1 MAKPVPIRRKE
12 NYGLKIFT
20 DRENICSEDGVFWK
34 ELDNLNNNKDDL
46 SIINIHGIA
55 GIGKTTVVSYLIDL
69 LEKKQYGDYFFY
81 KMDKYGYG
89 IKLEK
94 ERFLIEFAYHLI
106 IHHTEIDFSTF
117 LYAYSKIKNRSDPEQ
132 AVIDGLRS
140 LDDKYKT
147 AIDIGAEIVLNPVPY
162 GGLIKK
168 GIDVAIDK
176 FRKNPKKEDRK
187 KIDSDSTENIKNNLL
202 YYFSK
207 DVLPFFQTLQHPY
220 VVFIDDFERFVLPG
234 GDVHDETDKLWFRD
248 LTTGFPNILW
258 VISGRDNIEW
268 NYYYEKDTINQKIT
282 LNGFEDSKYVKE
294 YFDKY
299 SECSGSPKIS
309 EEAAK
314 HIWELTKGVPFYL
327 KLCLDR
333 YDACGDKANISME
346 EFGKGTEEL
355 WKRFYNNYTDDQKD
369 LMAFLCTLPDNWT
382 YEESQAIYKNVNEDY
397 RGTLK
402 DFRKLF
408 KEMERTS
415 AFTLE
420 DGVIRIHDV
429 VRTSVLQNATELD
442 DRELILNYLEAQK
455 KWASRFGKQGFWEK
469 ECSYRKN
476 ICNRLETWGQTR
488 GEYEK
493 PLADALTEWGDG
505 LMYRETSDNFADE
518 NLAQKAIVI
527 YKKALQY
534 YQDMSDWYVV
544 DAYIGLIDAHLHA
557 CDNEMALTRGYECFN
572 LIKQYH
578 SDDWKRSVVEM
589 YRVWNHIGEP
599 DDEIV
604 DYIRSILD
612 AHQNE
617 KNKEILKI
625 KSSVRKWEDN
635 NVDDLDYYR
644 QMEEEAER
652 LNLEM
657 DTIVGELEKEYKDF
671 ITDFETRTD
680 PYTEEECSKI
690 LTLIHNRTA
699 LFFTDGSVTDLSEK
713 LYEIRKRQNGG
724 KDNADTINALKAEI
738 DYLEQTDDRKGLE
751 KIWKKICDIQL
762 ADDYESE
769 RSGLGSDLLSLAAAR
784 KENQDLE
791 GTINCYELIL
801 ENFDEYENDIGKTR
815 EELMVLIQ
823 ELKELN
829 LK

>member
-1 MAKPVPIRRKE
+1 
-12 NYGLKIFT
+12 
-20 DRENICSEDGVFWK
+20 
-34 ELDNLNNNKDDL
+34 
-46 SIINIHGIA
+46 
-55 GIGKTTVVSYLIDL
+55 
-69 LEKKQYGDYFFY
+69 
-81 KMDKYGYG
+81 
-89 IKLEK
+89 
-94 ERFLIEFAYHLI
+94 
-106 IHHTEIDFSTF
+106 
-117 LYAYSKIKNRSDPEQ
+117 
-132 AVIDGLRS
+132 
-140 LDDKYKT
+140 
-147 AIDIGAEIVLNPVPY
+147 
-162 GGLIKK
+162 
-168 GIDVAIDK
+168 
-176 FRKNPKKEDRK
+176 
-187 KIDSDSTENIKNNLL
+187 
-202 YYFSK
+202 
-207 DVLPFFQTLQHPY
+207 
-220 VVFIDDFERFVLPG
+220 
-234 GDVHDETDKLWFRD
+234 
-248 LTTGFPNILW
+248 
-258 VISGRDNIEW
+258 
-268 NYYYEKDTINQKIT
+268 
-282 LNGFEDSKYVKE
+282 
-294 YFDKY
+294 
-299 SECSGSPKIS
+299 
-309 EEAAK
+309 
-314 HIWELTKGVPFYL
+314 
-327 KLCLDR
+327 
-333 YDACGDKANISME
+333 
-346 EFGKGTEEL
+346 
-355 WKRFYNNYTDDQKD
+355 
-369 LMAFLCTLPDNWT
+369 
-382 YEESQAIYKNVNEDY
+382 
-397 RGTLK
+397 
-402 DFRKLF
+402 
-408 KEMERTS
+408 
-415 AFTLE
+415 
-420 DGVIRIHDV
+420 
-429 VRTSVLQNATELD
+429 
-442 DRELILNYLEAQK
+442 
-455 KWASRFGKQGFWEK
+455 
-469 ECSYRKN
+469 
-476 ICNRLETWGQTR
+476 
-488 GEYEK
+488 
-493 PLADALTEWGDG
+493 
-505 LMYRETSDNFADE
+505 
-518 NLAQKAIVI
+518 
-527 YKKALQY
+527 
-534 YQDMSDWYVV
+534 MSDWYVV